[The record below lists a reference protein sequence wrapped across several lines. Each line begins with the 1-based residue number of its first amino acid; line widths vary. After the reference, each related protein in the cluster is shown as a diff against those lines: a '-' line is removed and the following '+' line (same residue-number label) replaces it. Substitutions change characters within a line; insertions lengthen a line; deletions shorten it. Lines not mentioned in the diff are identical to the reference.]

1 MTDSPPVAA
10 AAEAAAALASVRIGI
25 QASQYTLVAGFV
37 IWLYDIFLTFDREV
51 GLLWCRGGKL
61 IKAAYLIRGT
71 DVHPRVEP
79 LLTSAVSEHRTCR
92 IQPVSP
98 WAPYNRGAYN
108 TRVKKGKRLSDNRCT
123 ADVVILNLCLTTGT
137 IVATA
142 IFTFRLYIVLL
153 GRRVLRLF
161 LVGAV
166 VASDLALVA
175 LVSNLL
181 VVTSARTMSYS
192 DEMDM
197 CVSKVSPNLGPM
209 YVITIFSE
217 SVIAFATLYHAVSL
231 RHHRVVLR
239 DSPTIAI
246 LNVLYKGGFWYYLY
260 ALCMQLALALVYWTA
275 PKPLLLIL
283 CFLEYALK
291 STVTS
296 RWFLEF
302 RQALANSEAQTND
315 ESIADKAERRA
326 SINVVP
332 IERETYEM

>member
-61 IKAAYLIRGT
+61 IKAAYLIHSTRFAMGA
-71 DVHPRVEP
+71 
-79 LLTSAVSEHRTCR
+79 L
-92 IQPVSP
+92 QQ
-98 WAPYNRGAYN
+98 RGAYN